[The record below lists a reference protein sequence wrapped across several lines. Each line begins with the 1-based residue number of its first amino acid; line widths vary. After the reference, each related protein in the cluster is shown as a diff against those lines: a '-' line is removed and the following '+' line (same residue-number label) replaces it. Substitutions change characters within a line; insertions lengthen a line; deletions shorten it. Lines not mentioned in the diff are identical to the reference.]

1 MSNNIHIASSKAN
14 KWKILAIWLILIIL
28 PFVLI
33 FSYFSVFLRNKKIQQ
48 IEETKK
54 EIIFEYEAFKK
65 DLSFT
70 SYFNSLIEKNNIL
83 FNNNIENL
91 EETCELFKKKTNIQ
105 IDIAINYNAEQEK
118 IATYFPSFANL
129 KKKIPLNVLKNLMS
143 WLGHKDHIE
152 KGNLIVTDKS
162 KRAESLITKIF
173 KFASDLLPIE
183 NKSEYIISGIPELGK
198 LLTVYIPCRK
208 ANNLV
213 YGGTL
218 LLVKERNIS
227 LPDLMKY
234 AQSQYVNNNLI
245 RKYDYVENYGF
256 YKKNGKKEYEFHY
269 DQNENLS
276 LIGYPSEEMLIRLIN
291 KGTYYPFNIEEI
303 DNKPLMLKITA
314 PKDCL
319 MHPLEKLLLNIKKPV
334 LLFVVVIS
342 FFLTNI
348 LIFGYSNGT
357 NIVTRLTAA
366 IVIASF
372 IPFMLFIFAIIMRNE
387 YEKSIDKINF
397 YHAANMAETNLNILF
412 NTFIK
417 RKEKKLLKINSNLQN
432 YNFDELKQ
440 FISNNIENINAA
452 HVNIYSNENK
462 EIINIKNKKLD
473 YNEQTQLEREGTKGA
488 CMFYR
493 NIYKKIN
500 PQKKFN
506 RSEWDIKI
514 TDGFKP
520 EKMEYLFTQE
530 GNIENYDNYS
540 IKRLHNTSIILN
552 ENKNDPNDIN
562 LKYAL
567 LYTFNTKDLIK
578 EFLDTEKDAIRC
590 DKYEDYDVRYCFIT
604 LDKFEELTKE
614 QQYLYSAPIDINLIR
629 ELTNNMSD
637 DFSNQEKAIDNGIIR
652 LTSYANINTL
662 IITQFIKKEKGLDLN
677 KYVFIG
683 ILIYYLTILTA
694 AIYFLRSYFVKP
706 IKLLDKAANK
716 VKEGIYNLRI
726 AYESGDEFEELTQA
740 FNEMTKGLKQ
750 KEILS
755 KYVNVSVLEEIEEK
769 DGQTSLKPGGE
780 KINASIVFFS
790 LGGFDEYKKKHN
802 ATEIAETLGKL
813 VDITDGA
820 AMKYN
825 GLTDKLI
832 EDTLMVVFR
841 QTAMNDDS
849 YVLNAC
855 KTALEVAKEYKNS
868 EFELH
873 IGLSSGDVVSGKIG
887 SKTGKLDYTV
897 IGNPVNLAARLKVQ
911 AHKAQTTGILI
922 CPNSIRLTKGKVL
935 LKFIERTAI
944 KGRTRTFPL
953 YELLD
958 VRRGIS

>member
-1 MSNNIHIASSKAN
+1 
-14 KWKILAIWLILIIL
+14 
-28 PFVLI
+28 
-33 FSYFSVFLRNKKIQQ
+33 
-48 IEETKK
+48 
-54 EIIFEYEAFKK
+54 
-65 DLSFT
+65 
-70 SYFNSLIEKNNIL
+70 
-83 FNNNIENL
+83 
-91 EETCELFKKKTNIQ
+91 
-105 IDIAINYNAEQEK
+105 
-118 IATYFPSFANL
+118 
-129 KKKIPLNVLKNLMS
+129 
-143 WLGHKDHIE
+143 
-152 KGNLIVTDKS
+152 
-162 KRAESLITKIF
+162 
-173 KFASDLLPIE
+173 
-183 NKSEYIISGIPELGK
+183 
-198 LLTVYIPCRK
+198 
-208 ANNLV
+208 
-213 YGGTL
+213 
-218 LLVKERNIS
+218 
-227 LPDLMKY
+227 
-234 AQSQYVNNNLI
+234 
-245 RKYDYVENYGF
+245 
-256 YKKNGKKEYEFHY
+256 
-269 DQNENLS
+269 
-276 LIGYPSEEMLIRLIN
+276 
-291 KGTYYPFNIEEI
+291 
-303 DNKPLMLKITA
+303 
-314 PKDCL
+314 
-319 MHPLEKLLLNIKKPV
+319 
-334 LLFVVVIS
+334 
-342 FFLTNI
+342 
-348 LIFGYSNGT
+348 
-357 NIVTRLTAA
+357 
-366 IVIASF
+366 
-372 IPFMLFIFAIIMRNE
+372 
-387 YEKSIDKINF
+387 
-397 YHAANMAETNLNILF
+397 
-412 NTFIK
+412 
-417 RKEKKLLKINSNLQN
+417 
-432 YNFDELKQ
+432 
-440 FISNNIENINAA
+440 
-452 HVNIYSNENK
+452 
-462 EIINIKNKKLD
+462 
-473 YNEQTQLEREGTKGA
+473 
-488 CMFYR
+488 
-493 NIYKKIN
+493 
-500 PQKKFN
+500 
-506 RSEWDIKI
+506 
-514 TDGFKP
+514 
-520 EKMEYLFTQE
+520 MEYLFTQE